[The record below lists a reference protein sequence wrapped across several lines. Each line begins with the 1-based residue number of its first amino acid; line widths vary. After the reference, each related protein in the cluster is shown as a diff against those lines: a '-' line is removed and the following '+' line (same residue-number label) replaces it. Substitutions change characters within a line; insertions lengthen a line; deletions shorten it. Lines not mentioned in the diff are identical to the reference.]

1 MKKKV
6 LILGSSSDIG
16 MDIIKIFLKNNFEI
30 IAHYNKGNKNFFN
43 FLKKNNINK
52 IKFNFSTDV
61 KKIENF
67 SKNKLFSK
75 CDVLINAI
83 GQIKAI
89 EYEKISSSQILDS
102 IKVNLIPGIVFAK
115 NIGIQMNRRKWGR
128 IVHLGSIGV
137 KFGGGENNFP
147 YSLSKHALEFFPAK
161 SKKWIKNN
169 VLMNTVRVG
178 LTDTK
183 IHKKL
188 LNKNLTER
196 IKLIPMERMATT
208 KEIAKLIY
216 YLGSNENSF
225 ISNEVITIAGGE

>member
-6 LILGSSSDIG
+6 LILGSSSGIG
-16 MDIIKIFLKNNFEI
+16 IDIIKIFLKNNFEI
-30 IAHYNKGNKNFFN
+30 IAHYNKGNQNFFN
-43 FLKKNNINK
+43 FLKKNDINK
-52 IKFNFSTDV
+52 IKFNFSTDL

-83 GQIKAI
+83 GQIKEI
-89 EYEKISSSQILDS
+89 DYEKISSSQILDS
-102 IKVNLIPGIVFAK
+102 IKVNLIPGIIFTK
-115 NIGIQMNRRKWGR
+115 NIGIQMNGRKWGR

-137 KFGGGENNFP
+137 KFGGGEKNFA
-147 YSLSKHALEFFPAK
+147 YSLSKHALEFFPSK

-188 LNKNLTER
+188 PTKNLKER
-196 IKLIPMERMATT
+196 IKLIPMKRMAAT

-216 YLGSNENSF
+216 FLGSDENSF

>member
-6 LILGSSSDIG
+6 LILGSSSSIG
-16 MDIIKIFLKNNFEI
+16 LDIIKIFLKNNFEI
-30 IAHYNKGNKNFFN
+30 IAHYNKGNQNFFN

-89 EYEKISSSQILDS
+89 DYEKISSSQILDS
-102 IKVNLIPGIVFAK
+102 IKVNLIPGIVFTK
-115 NIGIQMNRRKWGR
+115 NLGIQMNRRKWGR
-128 IVHLGSIGV
+128 VVHLGSIGV
-137 KFGGGENNFP
+137 KFGGGEKNFP
-147 YSLSKHALEFFPAK
+147 YSLSKHALEFFPSK
-161 SKKWIKNN
+161 SKKWVKNN

-188 LNKNLTER
+188 PSKNLKER
-196 IKLIPMERMATT
+196 IKLIPMKRMATT

>member
-6 LILGSSSDIG
+6 LILGSSSSIG
-16 MDIIKIFLKNNFEI
+16 LDIIKIFLKNNFEI
-30 IAHYNKGNKNFFN
+30 IAHYNKGNQNFFN

-52 IKFNFSTDV
+52 IKFNFSTDL

-89 EYEKISSSQILDS
+89 DYEKISSSQILDS
-102 IKVNLIPGIVFAK
+102 IKVNLIPGIVFTK
-115 NIGIQMNRRKWGR
+115 NLGIQMNRRKWGR
-128 IVHLGSIGV
+128 VVHLGSIGV
-137 KFGGGENNFP
+137 KFGGGEKNFP
-147 YSLSKHALEFFPAK
+147 YSLSKHALEFFPSK
-161 SKKWIKNN
+161 SKKWVKNN

-188 LNKNLTER
+188 PSKNLKER
-196 IKLIPMERMATT
+196 IKLIPMKRMATT